1 MPNQYIEQFRK
12 LADSLSLRQKLTIG
26 AATIAVA
33 AMLAYFLYW
42 NKEKD
47 FKPLFTNV
55 SGEDA
60 GQVLT
65 KLRESSVEFRLT
77 DGGTTIRVPSNKLD
91 ELRIQMA
98 SAGLPKTG
106 RIGYELFDKTSF
118 GSSEFAEQV
127 NYHRA
132 IEGELERSIMS
143 ISEVESARVHIT
155 FPKQSIFL
163 ENRQPAKASVLVKL
177 KPGSRLAQPNV
188 AAIMRLTGNA
198 VDGLSPDDVA
208 VLDMRGNL
216 LNPGR
221 KLDADS
227 EAGSEAF
234 LSYRQKIESALLQ
247 KIQLALDPVL
257 GADRFRASVAVECD
271 FSSGEQSEETFDPS
285 KSTMTSSQKTEDV
298 GALASVAGVPGT
310 ASNLPR
316 PTARP
321 ANGGA
326 NQQRRTEN
334 IVYQTSR
341 IVRRMKLPQG
351 TVRRVS
357 VSVLVDH
364 NVRFDGTGDKAK
376 RIVEAPSPER
386 LKAVKDFVSAAVGL
400 TTERGDQLIVEAIP
414 FESTLAGQP
423 PPEPK
428 IDPSAPKVTLPNWVP
443 SWMKSQWEEQ
453 IASLLMAKYF
463 TLLVVLFALIAI
475 AIPLLILRWIGR
487 KLGTAVAAVTSKVS
501 RKKGKAEAKL
511 EEQDKQI
518 SSTEQQHPVAELTA
532 APSEAGASLANALP
546 AAAGSAIGI
555 NREQVLK
562 DYEQSL
568 TDADELKRRLTEDAV
583 SMLKKPD
590 ITTQRGEILAKHL
603 SQETKK
609 YPEAMAQMV
618 RTWIHEN

>member
-1 MPNQYIEQFRK
+1 MPNQYLEQFRK
-12 LADSLSLRQKLTIG
+12 LANSLSLRQKLTIG
-26 AATIAVA
+26 VA
-33 AMLAYFLYW
+33 AVTVIALLAYFLYW

-60 GQVLT
+60 GQVLA
-65 KLRESSVEFRLT
+65 KLRESTVEFRLA

-106 RIGYELFDKTSF
+106 RIGYELFDKTTF
-118 GSSEFAEQV
+118 GSSEFAEQI

-163 ENRQPAKASVLVKL
+163 ESRQPAKASVLLKL
-177 KPGSRLAQPNV
+177 KPGARLTQQNV
-188 AAIMRLTGNA
+188 AAIMKLTGNA
-198 VDGLSPDDVA
+198 VDGLSADDVA
-208 VLDMRGNL
+208 VLDMHGNL

-221 KLDADS
+221 KFEGEGES
-227 EAGSEAF
+227 NSEAF

-257 GADRFRASVAVECD
+257 GPDRFRASVAVDCD

-326 NQQRRTEN
+326 NQQRKTEN

-341 IVRRMKLPQG
+341 VVRRMQLPQG
-351 TVRRVS
+351 TIKRVS

-376 RIVEAPSPER
+376 RVLEAPSAER
-386 LKAVKDFVSAAVGL
+386 IKTVKDFVAAAVGL
-400 TTERGDQLIVEAIP
+400 STERGDQLIVEAIP
-414 FESTLAGQP
+414 FEATLATQAP
-423 PPEPK
+423 PPPK
-428 IDPSAPKVTLPNWVP
+428 IDPGTPKVTLPNWMP
-443 SWMKSQWEEQ
+443 SWLKPQLEEQ
-453 IASLLMAKYF
+453 LTGVLAAKYF
-463 TLLVVLFALIAI
+463 VPLMVLFALVGI
-475 AIPLLILRWIGR
+475 AIPLLIVRWIAR
-487 KLGTAVAAVTSKVS
+487 KLGGAVLSLRNRK
-501 RKKGKAEAKL
+501 KKGKGEAISEEKGKLQAAEKDLAAVHSQLPKGGTSAAL
-511 EEQDKQI
+511 GEAAHGLKKDATTAMSEY
-518 SSTEQQHPVAELTA
+518 EAALAE
-532 APSEAGASLANALP
+532 
-546 AAAGSAIGI
+546 SAEIK
-555 NREQVLK
+555 N
-562 DYEQSL
+562 
-568 TDADELKRRLTEDAV
+568 RLTEEAI
-583 SMLKKPD
+583 SKLKQPM
-590 ITTQRGEILAKHL
+590 ISTQRGDVLAKHL
-603 SQETKK
+603 AQEIQK
-609 YPEAMAQMV
+609 YPEAMAQMM
-618 RTWIHEN
+618 RTWLKDE